1 MTSSKNSGGFDMF
14 PISSMIGYQFEK
26 QYLSSGDFQALI
38 EFIPDGPC
46 TNSSIFKITKNSSI
60 LCFKKKSISE
70 KLCAKK
76 IVH

>member
-38 EFIPDGPC
+38 EFIPAI
-46 TNSSIFKITKNSSI
+46 NSRPLKTPFKIFGTK
-60 LCFKKKSISE
+60 K
-70 KLCAKK
+70 
-76 IVH
+76 